1 MYQVNLFNMILKH
14 LKFGYLKIQLII
26 INKIINNYIIQQHY
40 QVLIHILQQMQF
52 HQNMLVDIQMEQ
64 MEINF

>member
-26 INKIINNYIIQQHY
+26 INKIIKKYIIQQHY
-40 QVLIHILQQMQF
+40 QAYKHNIQEHLF
-52 HQNMLVDIQMEQ
+52 HHKL
-64 MEINF
+64 